1 MVLGK
6 HFATVRKPTG
16 ALIKMSSLVLNLKLS
31 NMTLIHKSIM
41 VLIFIDKKNFILI

>member
-1 MVLGK
+1 MVLEK

-16 ALIKMSSLVLNLKLS
+16 ALIKMSSHVLNLTIS